1 MIVLLPLGLGLLVV
15 GALSVA
21 LLDLVVRRAEL
32 GAAFVLAAMLLQA
45 AFVDRVPSLY
55 LGDTR
60 VQLTDVLFAFVVAAG
75 LARLLRVRR
84 FTALTR
90 WLLLLGVMLLVALV
104 RGVLTLGIQPSVN
117 DFRQYMQ
124 FAGAA
129 LYFAMF
135 PPSASLRDR
144 IGRIWLA
151 ATIPMMA
158 LVCLRWLANF
168 AGVGLGVLSARYD
181 AAIRAVNGPETFFL
195 AAGAMIA
202 IPAWRMAGDRARR
215 LRHLSLFLL
224 LFVMLLDRRTV
235 WLAVIAGVA
244 VLTVHDRKLGRRT
257 LVMGAAA
264 AIVTVWVFVAFSGS
278 GSQQEPLARSASST
292 TTLDWRVE
300 GWSELFGS
308 WSKDRANW
316 LIGQPFGSGFEREVE
331 QSDVSSHPHNF
342 YIETMLRT
350 GLIGVLALVVL
361 MAGTLRAL
369 WRIPDRDGGLLGAGV
384 FPALL
389 IMQLVW
395 FITWVPGTEQGI
407 ITGLALALAATRDR
421 GRPVL
426 VPPGQAGEPVTA
438 VGQRL
443 VHHGPEFTPARRGGG
458 RR

>member
-1 MIVLLPLGLGLLVV
+1 MTVLLPLGLGLLVV

-45 AFVDRVPSLY
+45 AFVDQVPSLY
-55 LGDTR
+55 LADTR
-60 VQLTDVLFAFVVAAG
+60 VELTDVLFTFVVGAG

-104 RGVLTLGIQPSVN
+104 RGVLTLGVQPSVN

-129 LYFAMF
+129 LYFATF
-135 PPSASLRDR
+135 PPSTLLRDR

-168 AGVGLGVLSARYD
+168 TGVSLGVLSVRYD

-195 AAGAMIA
+195 ATAAMIA
-202 IPAWRMAGDRARR
+202 MPAWRMAGDRARR
-215 LRHLSLFLL
+215 LRHLGLLLL
-224 LFVMLLDRRTV
+224 LFVMVLDRRTV

-244 VLTVHDRKLGRRT
+244 VLTVHDRRLGRRT
-257 LVMGAAA
+257 LVMVAAA
-264 AIVTVWVFVAFSGS
+264 AIVTVWVFIAFSGS
-278 GSQQEPLARSASST
+278 GSQQERLATSASST
-292 TTLDWRVE
+292 DTLDWRLE
-300 GWSELFGS
+300 GWSELTS
-308 WSKDRANW
+308 AWSKDPASW
-316 LIGQPFGSGFEREVE
+316 FVGQPFGSGFEREVE
-331 QSDVSSHPHNF
+331 QSDVTSHPHNF

-350 GLIGVLALVVL
+350 GVIGLLALVAL
-361 MAGTLRAL
+361 TAGTLRAL
-369 WRIPDRDGGLLGAGV
+369 WRIPDRDGGLLAPGV

-389 IMQLVW
+389 TMQLVW

-407 ITGLALALAATRDR
+407 ITGLALALAATRAR
-421 GRPVL
+421 GHL
-426 VPPGQAGEPVTA
+426 ASVPPRPAREPVTA
-438 VGQRL
+438 VGQRSSTI
-443 VHHGPEFTPARRGGG
+443 VPS
-458 RR
+458 